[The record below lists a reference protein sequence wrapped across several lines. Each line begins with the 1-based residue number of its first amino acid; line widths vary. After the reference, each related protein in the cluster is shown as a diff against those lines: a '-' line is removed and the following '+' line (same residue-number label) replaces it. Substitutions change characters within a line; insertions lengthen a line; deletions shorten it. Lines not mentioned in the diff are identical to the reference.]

1 MDSREI
7 THGKTIILSVTE
19 IIIATTKQEK
29 RRQQNQTI
37 QNNLFLTTVLSV
49 NNMKASIDV
58 LTYIKI
64 TNKW

>member
-7 THGKTIILSVTE
+7 THGRTIILSVTE

-29 RRQQNQTI
+29 RRQ
-37 QNNLFLTTVLSV
+37 NNLFLTTVLSV
-49 NNMKASIDV
+49 NNMKTSIDV
-58 LTYIKI
+58 LMYIKI

>member
-7 THGKTIILSVTE
+7 THGRTIILSVTE
-19 IIIATTKQEK
+19 IIITTTKQEK

-37 QNNLFLTTVLSV
+37 HNNLFLTTVLSV
-49 NNMKASIDV
+49 NNMKTSIDV
-58 LTYIKI
+58 LMYIKI